1 VHRHAEQEV
10 RINVAADMKPFRV
23 LSLDGG
29 GMRGT
34 YTATYLSCLA
44 TDFANKR
51 GLQGRDV
58 GGAFDLI
65 VGTSTGAIIACSLAA
80 EVPLS
85 RVLDLYRNHGRVIFP
100 HKLPGRFGF
109 ALIRDYFQR
118 SNDLRSGNEALSK
131 ALEQALGDITVA
143 QVYERRKIALAIA
156 AVDLAH
162 HHAWVFKTP
171 HNQPKTNHRDDNY
184 RLVDVCLASSAAP
197 IFRSLAAVKSR
208 GAVTSFDVF
217 ADGGL
222 WANNPVL
229 IGLIEALE
237 MTRDSPGQEIE
248 LFCLGTCP
256 RPAGEI
262 PNAQNV
268 HRGLK
273 EWAFGGEV
281 AKLAINAQEFA
292 YDHMARL
299 LSPHLNRKCHVVRFP
314 RQDVP
319 APLLQYLDLD
329 ETREEALDAL
339 VQQAR
344 SDVNMTNSSC
354 NDPNDRDG
362 ALVKKLF
369 TDMPALRMP
378 DGGNDVQLR
387 G

>member
-1 VHRHAEQEV
+1 
-10 RINVAADMKPFRV
+10 MKPFRV

-44 TDFANKR
+44 ADFAKKR
-51 GLQGRDV
+51 GLAALDIGA
-58 GGAFDLI
+58 AFDLI
-65 VGTSTGAIIACSLAA
+65 AGTSTGAIIACALAA

-85 RVLDLYRNHGRVIFP
+85 SVVDLYRNHGRAIFP
-100 HKLPGRFGF
+100 RKLPGRFGV
-109 ALIRDYFQR
+109 ALVRDYFGR
-118 SNDLRSGNEALSK
+118 SDDLRSGNDALSK
-131 ALEQALGDITVA
+131 ALQQALGDVTVM
-143 QVYERRKIALAIA
+143 QVYERRKIALAIT

-171 HNQPKTNHRDDNY
+171 HNEPKTNHRDDNY

-197 IFRSLAAVKSR
+197 IFRSLAAVRSA
-208 GAVTSFDVF
+208 GAVSSFDVF
-217 ADGGL
+217 ADGGI

-229 IGLIEALE
+229 VGLIEALE

-248 LFCLGTCP
+248 IFCLGTCP

-262 PNAQNV
+262 PNAEDV

-299 LSPHLNRKCHVVRFP
+299 LSPHLNRKCHIVRFP

-329 ETREEALDAL
+329 ETREEALNAL
-339 VQQAR
+339 IQQAR

-369 TDMPALRMP
+369 MDMPALRNP
-378 DGGNDVQLR
+378 NGGKDVQLCS
-387 G
+387 